1 MESEGAAL
9 AGLLGCS
16 PAIERLRRDI
26 RLYGPS
32 DVRVHVFGETG
43 AGKELV
49 AKALHAASPR
59 ARRPLVAV
67 NAAGFTDDLLV
78 AELFGH
84 TRGAFTGAVAAR
96 EGYAAEAH
104 GSTLFIDEVGDM
116 SSLAQ
121 VRLLRFLEGG
131 EYQRL
136 GETVVRRADVRV
148 ISATNVDV
156 AQRVQEGRFRQDLWF
171 RLNGE
176 TITVPPLRERGA
188 DVLLLARHFLRAHAA
203 GREGALPA
211 LSREVEAALLGHSWP
226 GNVRELQN
234 EMRRLAVRAAGREAT
249 VEDLSSTLRGRAA
262 RKVGT
267 LHAVL
272 RNRET
277 ELVRDAL
284 ERNGGVMARAA
295 ADLGISRQSLWTKA
309 RQLGLVG
316 TAPGRCYSRR
326 PSTKGARWDSGTQKD
341 AGDGKWAGAR

>member
-16 PAIERLRRDI
+16 PAIDRLRRDI

-49 AKALHAASPR
+49 AKALHAVSSR
-59 ARRPLVAV
+59 ARRRLVAV

-96 EGYAAEAH
+96 EGYAAEAD

-136 GETVVRRADVRV
+136 GETVVRRVDVRV
-148 ISATNVDV
+148 ISATNVDL
-156 AQRVQEGRFRQDLWF
+156 AQRVREGRFRQDLWF
-171 RLNGE
+171 RLNDE

-188 DVLLLARHFLRAHAA
+188 DVLLLARHFLRTHAA
-203 GREGALPA
+203 GRGTLPV

-249 VEDLSSTLRGRAA
+249 VADLSSGLREHVGR
-262 RKVGT
+262 RVGT
-267 LHAVL
+267 LHAAL

-284 ERNGGVMARAA
+284 ERNGGVVARAA
-295 ADLGISRQSLWTKA
+295 ADLGISRQALWAKA
-309 RQLGLVG
+309 RRLGLVG
-316 TAPGRCYSRR
+316 VVPGRCYSRR
-326 PSTKGARWDSGTQKD
+326 PSAEGTRWDRRARRTEGEQ
-341 AGDGKWAGAR
+341 AGAR

>member
-1 MESEGAAL
+1 MESEGAAV

-16 PAIERLRRDI
+16 PAIERLKQDI
-26 RLYGPS
+26 RMYGPS

-96 EGYAAEAH
+96 EGYAAEAD

-136 GETVVRRADVRV
+136 GETAVRRADVRV
-148 ISATNVDV
+148 ISAANVDL
-156 AQRVQEGRFRQDLWF
+156 AQRVREGRFRQDLWF

-188 DVLLLARHFLRAHAA
+188 DVVLLARHFLRTHAA
-203 GREGALPA
+203 GRGEAPPV
-211 LSREVEAALLGHSWP
+211 LSREIEAALLGHSWP

-234 EMRRLAVRAAGREAT
+234 EIRRLAVRAAGREAT
-249 VEDLSSTLRGRAA
+249 VDDLSSALRERAGR
-262 RKVGT
+262 RVGT
-267 LHAVL
+267 LHAAL

-277 ELVRDAL
+277 ELVQDAL
-284 ERNGGVMARAA
+284 ERNGGVVARAA
-295 ADLGISRQSLWTKA
+295 ADLGISRQALWAKA
-309 RQLGLVG
+309 RRLGLVG
-316 TAPGRCYSRR
+316 AAPGRCYSRR
-326 PSTKGARWDSGTQKD
+326 SCAEGTRWERRARRTEGER
-341 AGDGKWAGAR
+341 AGAR